1 MTHIAHTPPRPLA
14 LPPAGLQPLAA
25 DPGSWARRAERK
37 ETHRLQSLSA
47 LHSAAQELRS
57 RTLEQRTIR
66 RTYVPAFLTGM
77 ALGGCAAIG
86 SVVAGI
92 ATDNLPLAVGGG
104 LAGVL
109 TLVSSGIGLGCS
121 ASAGWHHARRA
132 AQARERMDREVG
144 LLVLRRELEGV
155 LVVTDKSDV
164 VPAPG
169 HYSIG
174 SATPSAQASG
184 PPGIGAVAQSRAPS
198 GSVSANPREEV

>member
-1 MTHIAHTPPRPLA
+1 MTHIAHTPPRSLT

-25 DPGSWARRAERK
+25 DQGSWARRAESK
-37 ETHRLQSLSA
+37 ETHRLQNLSA
-47 LHSAAQELRS
+47 LQSAAQELRL